1 MYFQKDYLM
10 RQIEDMVR
18 FIAKVLFGKELFK
31 YEIVNEG
38 NLSQTDMM
46 YANIMA
52 LVSQRKLC
60 EAEDLLY
67 ESVESGNVDHARIAL
82 DFYETINALSDDELE
97 ISNFSRE
104 EIKDGLKQITAI
116 LGMDVDGIF

>member
-18 FIAKVLFGKELFK
+18 FIAKVLFGKDLFK
-31 YEIVNEG
+31 YEIIDEA
-38 NLSQTDMM
+38 NLTQTDML
-46 YANIMA
+46 YANLMA

-67 ESVESGNVDHARIAL
+67 ESIESGNADHARIAL
-82 DFYETINALSDDELE
+82 DFYDTINALSDDELE
-97 ISNFSRE
+97 SSNFSRE

-116 LGMDVDGIF
+116 LGVEIDGLF

>member
-18 FIAKVLFGKELFK
+18 IIVKVLFGKDLFK
-31 YEIVNEG
+31 YEIIDEA
-38 NLSQTDMM
+38 NLTQTNML
-46 YANIMA
+46 YANLMA

-67 ESVESGNVDHARIAL
+67 ESIESGNADHARIAL
-82 DFYETINALSDDELE
+82 DFYDTINALSDDELE
-97 ISNFSRE
+97 SSNFSRE

-116 LGMDVDGIF
+116 LGVKIDGIF

>member
-18 FIAKVLFGKELFK
+18 FIAKVLFGKDLFK
-31 YEIVNEG
+31 YEIIDEA
-38 NLSQTDMM
+38 NLTQTDML
-46 YANIMA
+46 YAKLTA

-67 ESVESGNVDHARIAL
+67 ESIESGNADHARIAL
-82 DFYETINALSDDELE
+82 DFYDTINALSDDELE
-97 ISNFSRE
+97 SSNFSRE

-116 LGMDVDGIF
+116 LGVEIDGLF

>member
-18 FIAKVLFGKELFK
+18 FIAKVLFGKDLFK
-31 YEIVNEG
+31 YEIIDEA
-38 NLSQTDMM
+38 NLTQTDML
-46 YANIMA
+46 YAKLTA

-67 ESVESGNVDHARIAL
+67 ESIESGNADHACIAL
-82 DFYETINALSDDELE
+82 DFYDTINALSDDELE
-97 ISNFSRE
+97 SSNFSRK

-116 LGMDVDGIF
+116 LGVEIDGLF

>member
-18 FIAKVLFGKELFK
+18 FIAKVLFGKDLFK
-31 YEIVNEG
+31 YEITDQV
-38 NLSQTDMM
+38 NLSQTDLL

-52 LVSQRKLC
+52 LVSQKKIC

-67 ESVESGNVDHARIAL
+67 ESIEKGNTDHARIAL
-82 DFYETINALSDDELE
+82 GFYETINGLSNDELE
-97 ISNFSRE
+97 SCNFSRE

-116 LGMDVDGIF
+116 MDANIDGIF

>member
-10 RQIEDMVR
+10 RQVEDMVR

>member
-18 FIAKVLFGKELFK
+18 IIVKVLFGKDLFK
-31 YEIVNEG
+31 YEIIDEA
-38 NLSQTDMM
+38 NLTQTDML
-46 YANIMA
+46 YANLMA

-67 ESVESGNVDHARIAL
+67 ESIESGNADHARIAL
-82 DFYETINALSDDELE
+82 DFYDTINALSDDELE
-97 ISNFSRE
+97 SSNFSRE

-116 LGMDVDGIF
+116 LGVKIDGLF

>member
-18 FIAKVLFGKELFK
+18 FIAKVLFGKDLFK
-31 YEIVNEG
+31 YEIIDEA
-38 NLSQTDMM
+38 NLTQTDML
-46 YANIMA
+46 YANLMA

-67 ESVESGNVDHARIAL
+67 ESIESGNADHARIAL
-82 DFYETINALSDDELE
+82 DFYDTINALSDDELE
-97 ISNFSRE
+97 SSNFSRE

-116 LGMDVDGIF
+116 LGVVIGGLF

>member
-18 FIAKVLFGKELFK
+18 FIAKVLFGKDLFK
-31 YEIVNEG
+31 YEIIDEA
-38 NLSQTDMM
+38 NLTQTDML
-46 YANIMA
+46 YAKLTA

-67 ESVESGNVDHARIAL
+67 ESIESGNADHARIAL
-82 DFYETINALSDDELE
+82 DFYDTINALSDDELE
-97 ISNFSRE
+97 SSNFSRE

-116 LGMDVDGIF
+116 LGVEIGGLF

>member
-1 MYFQKDYLM
+1 MYFQKDYLL

-18 FIAKVLFGKELFK
+18 FIAKVLFGKDLFK
-31 YEIVNEG
+31 YEIIDEA
-38 NLSQTDMM
+38 NLTQTDML
-46 YANIMA
+46 YAKLTA

-67 ESVESGNVDHARIAL
+67 ESIESGNADHACIAL
-82 DFYETINALSDDELE
+82 DFYDTINALSDDELE
-97 ISNFSRE
+97 SSNFSRK

-116 LGMDVDGIF
+116 LGVEIDGLF

>member
-1 MYFQKDYLM
+1 MYFQKDFLM

-18 FIAKVLFGKELFK
+18 FIAKVLFGKDLFK
-31 YEIVNEG
+31 YEIIDEA
-38 NLSQTDMM
+38 NLTQTDML
-46 YANIMA
+46 YAKLTA

-67 ESVESGNVDHARIAL
+67 ESIESGNADHARIAL
-82 DFYETINALSDDELE
+82 DFYDTINALSDDELE
-97 ISNFSRE
+97 SSNFSRE

-116 LGMDVDGIF
+116 LGVEIDGLF

>member
-18 FIAKVLFGKELFK
+18 IIVKVLFGKDLFK
-31 YEIVNEG
+31 YEIIDEA
-38 NLSQTDMM
+38 NLTQTDML
-46 YANIMA
+46 YANLMA

-67 ESVESGNVDHARIAL
+67 ESIESGNADHARIAL
-82 DFYETINALSDDELE
+82 DFYDTINALSDDELE
-97 ISNFSRE
+97 SSNFSRE

-116 LGMDVDGIF
+116 LGVKIDGIF

>member
-18 FIAKVLFGKELFK
+18 FIAKVLFGKDLFK
-31 YEIVNEG
+31 YEIIDEA
-38 NLSQTDMM
+38 NLTQTDML
-46 YANIMA
+46 YAKLTA

-67 ESVESGNVDHARIAL
+67 ESIESGNADHARIAL
-82 DFYETINALSDDELE
+82 DFYDTINALSDDELE
-97 ISNFSRE
+97 NSNFSRE

-116 LGMDVDGIF
+116 LGVEIGGLF

>member
-18 FIAKVLFGKELFK
+18 FIAKVLFGKDLFK
-31 YEIVNEG
+31 YEIIDEA
-38 NLSQTDMM
+38 NLTQTDML
-46 YANIMA
+46 YAKLMA

-67 ESVESGNVDHARIAL
+67 ESIESGNADHARIAL
-82 DFYETINALSDDELE
+82 DFYDTINALSDDELE
-97 ISNFSRE
+97 SSNFSRE
-104 EIKDGLKQITAI
+104 EINDGLKQITAI
-116 LGMDVDGIF
+116 LGVEIDGLF

>member
-18 FIAKVLFGKELFK
+18 FIAKVLFGKDLFK
-31 YEIVNEG
+31 YEIIDEA
-38 NLSQTDMM
+38 NLTQTDML
-46 YANIMA
+46 YANLTA

-67 ESVESGNVDHARIAL
+67 ESIESGNADHARIAL
-82 DFYETINALSDDELE
+82 DFYDTINALSDDELE
-97 ISNFSRE
+97 SSNFSRE

-116 LGMDVDGIF
+116 LGVEIDGLF

>member
-18 FIAKVLFGKELFK
+18 FIAKVLFGKDLFK
-31 YEIVNEG
+31 YEIIDEA
-38 NLSQTDMM
+38 NLTQTDML
-46 YANIMA
+46 YAKLTA

-67 ESVESGNVDHARIAL
+67 ESIESGNADHARIAL
-82 DFYETINALSDDELE
+82 DFYDTINALSDDELE
-97 ISNFSRE
+97 SSNFSRK

-116 LGMDVDGIF
+116 LGVEIDGLF

>member
-18 FIAKVLFGKELFK
+18 FIAKVLFGKDLFK
-31 YEIVNEG
+31 YEIIDEA
-38 NLSQTDMM
+38 NLTQTDML
-46 YANIMA
+46 YAKLTA

-67 ESVESGNVDHARIAL
+67 ESIESGNADHARIAL
-82 DFYETINALSDDELE
+82 DFYDTINALSDDELE
-97 ISNFSRE
+97 SSNFSRE

-116 LGMDVDGIF
+116 LGVVIGGLF